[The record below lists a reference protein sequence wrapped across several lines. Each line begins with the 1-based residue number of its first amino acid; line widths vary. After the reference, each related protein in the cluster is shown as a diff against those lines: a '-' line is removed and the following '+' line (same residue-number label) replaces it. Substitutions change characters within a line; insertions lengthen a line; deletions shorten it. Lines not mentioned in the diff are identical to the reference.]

1 MEKSMMIRFAIVTVF
16 LLALQPT
23 AAIGKTTA
31 SEVSKQAEEAWETF
45 KAYMIDQKNEAVVHG
60 RELLDKADA
69 KIEELEG
76 EAAKASGD
84 TKAEY
89 EKTIKKLKQM
99 RSDAAKKL
107 DDLGD
112 SSADAWNSTKDGFA
126 KAYEDLYDAY
136 KAAVDSFK

>member
-1 MEKSMMIRFAIVTVF
+1 MLKSRMIRFTIAAVV
-16 LLALQPT
+16 LWVAQPMV
-23 AAIGKTTA
+23 AIGKTTSA
-31 SEVSKQAEEAWETF
+31 EVSKQAEEAWETF
-45 KAYMIDQKNEAVVHG
+45 KAYMVDQKDEAVAHG
-60 RELLDKADA
+60 NTLLDKADVRI
-69 KIEELEG
+69 KELEG

-89 EKTIKKLKQM
+89 EKTIKRLKQM

-112 SSADAWNSTKDGFA
+112 SSADAWDSTKDGFT

-136 KAAVDSFK
+136 KEAVGSFK